1 MYELIY
7 DSQEGNGRINTR
19 DKNVS
24 KNRLTHTRSHTHQ
37 KNLYKMLWSMRTGEK
52 KNLSTMLQFKS
63 QKKKKKVW
71 EFLPPTCQE
80 MSSDI
85 LKARITK

>member
-37 KNLYKMLWSMRTGEK
+37 KKPVQDALINENRG
-52 KNLSTMLQFKS
+52 
-63 QKKKKKVW
+63 KKKSVNYV
-71 EFLPPTCQE
+71 T
-80 MSSDI
+80 I
-85 LKARITK
+85 

>member
-63 QKKKKKVW
+63 QKKKSLGVSSSH
-71 EFLPPTCQE
+71 
-80 MSSDI
+80 MSGNVIRYS
-85 LKARITK
+85 

>member
-1 MYELIY
+1 MAKETLGLQGSRDETLVFEIRKHFLKQHFFFSFQMYELIY

-37 KNLYKMLWSMRTGEK
+37 KNLYKML
-52 KNLSTMLQFKS
+52 
-63 QKKKKKVW
+63 
-71 EFLPPTCQE
+71 
-80 MSSDI
+80 
-85 LKARITK
+85 

>member
-19 DKNVS
+19 DRNVS

-37 KNLYKMLWSMRTGEK
+37 KNLYKML
-52 KNLSTMLQFKS
+52 
-63 QKKKKKVW
+63 
-71 EFLPPTCQE
+71 
-80 MSSDI
+80 
-85 LKARITK
+85 

>member
-52 KNLSTMLQFKS
+52 KICQLCYNLKA
-63 QKKKKKVW
+63 KKKKSLGVSSSH
-71 EFLPPTCQE
+71 
-80 MSSDI
+80 MSGNVIRYS
-85 LKARITK
+85 